1 MFLKALN
8 QEEKSKFL
16 AMVELLVSVDGDVS
30 EQERLHVAAYA
41 AEMGIDGQVAEAGTV
56 SELTAFFSERPETTK
71 KIVLAE
77 LTALAHIDGS
87 FCSAEKSLLGDLESA
102 FALPAGFAD
111 SLSSWISRISPLY
124 AEGFKLV
131 NLA

>member
-16 AMVELLVSVDGDVS
+16 AMAEQLVSVDGKVC
-30 EQERLHVAAYA
+30 ENERLHVAAYA
-41 AEMGIDGQVAEAGTV
+41 AEMGIEGQATQTGTIE
-56 SELTAFFSERPETTK
+56 ELTAFFSERPETTK

-87 FCSAEKSLLGDLESA
+87 FCAAEKNLMNELEAA
-102 FALPAGFAD
+102 FALPTGFVD
-111 SLSSWISRISPLY
+111 SLSSWINRITPLY